1 MKKRKVRFSLRNKI
15 IILIFSLIIVTMGVV
30 LGYTIK
36 MNIDIQDRQVKANAR
51 KVAESLSAL
60 RLVTSWDSAD
70 VNWQVY
76 EKFMEILSGL
86 DRNIILMAILD
97 KEKEIKAYAM
107 NKSLLEKDYREIDT
121 KKKNSVLIGEL
132 IETKLSDSIKTEM
145 AISIKDAGF
154 ASIVIKFSKKAHNRA
169 LNIMILNMI
178 ILTIVLLGAGFGGAW
193 MLANII
199 TRNFNIIALGMRKVA
214 QGNLD
219 VAVNVKSNDE
229 TGVLADD
236 FNRMLVELK
245 EKVRIKD
252 AFETVADGLKEM
264 EDLKKAYEVFTYQE
278 MTDKITKGY
287 YPPPGSDSSECS
299 FVFIDISGFS
309 GFTFELVS
317 EDLKDIIK
325 KFVEKVSLT
334 AIEYQGAILKV
345 TERFILI
352 GFGYPF
358 RHEDDEKRALIST
371 MEIRKELVNMVK
383 SKMTLGCRIEDFNVN
398 FVMTKGTMTKNFVD
412 KSSLEKYNAI
422 MDYIG
427 FASKYGQKKSFAT
440 DVYATVD
447 TASGTRRL
455 ADYEKVDSINMAEGD
470 AIELF
475 RLKGTRF

>member
-1 MKKRKVRFSLRNKI
+1 MKKRRVKFSLRNKI
-15 IILIFSLIIVTMGVV
+15 IILIFSLIIITMSVV

-70 VNWQVY
+70 VNWKVY

-86 DRNIILMAILD
+86 DRNIIMMAILD
-97 KEKEIKAYAM
+97 EKKDIKASAV
-107 NKSLLEKDYREIDT
+107 NPGLLQKEYPEIDV
-121 KKKNSVLIGEL
+121 KKKKIPLAKEL
-132 IETKLSDSIKTEM
+132 METRLMDSIKTEM
-145 AISIKDAGF
+145 QIKIKKEGF
-154 ASIVIKFSKKAHNRA
+154 ASVIIKFSKKAHNRA

-178 ILTIVLLGAGFGGAW
+178 ILTFVLLASGFGGAW
-193 MLANII
+193 LLANII
-199 TRNFNIIALGMRKVA
+199 TRNFSIIASGMRKVA

-219 VAVNVKSNDE
+219 VAVDVKSNDE

-252 AFETVADGLKEM
+252 AFETVAGGLKEM
-264 EDLKKAYEVFTYQE
+264 DDLKKAYEVFTYQE

-287 YPPPGSDSSECS
+287 FPPPGPDSRECV
-299 FVFIDISGFS
+299 FVFIDIKSFS
-309 GFTFELVS
+309 EFTFELIS
-317 EDLKDIIK
+317 EDMKEIIK
-325 KFVEKVSLT
+325 KFAEKVSLT

-345 TERFILI
+345 TESFILI

-358 RHEDDEKRALIST
+358 KHEDDEKRAVIST
-371 MEIRKELVNMVK
+371 IEIRKELVNLVK
-383 SKMTLGCRIEDFNVN
+383 SRLTLGCEIEDFGVN
-398 FVMTKGTMTKNFVD
+398 FVMTKGSVTKNFVD

-422 MDYIG
+422 IDYLG
-427 FASKYGQKKSFAT
+427 FAAKYGQKKRFAT
-440 DVYATVD
+440 DVYASVD
-447 TASGTRRL
+447 MASETRLL
-455 ADYEKVDSINMAEGD
+455 ADYEKVDSINMSDGGM
-470 AIELF
+470 IELL